1 MATLL
6 GHRRREVDQHSD
18 LASPL
23 VTIGAR
29 TVASTDDFWDPVFEV
44 PAGYVAGL
52 FRLDGRVAT
61 VVGASSGLGA
71 AIAKGLAQAG
81 AALAIV
87 DVNDEGAS
95 RTVATIEEQGGSAV
109 AMHCDVT
116 DKSAVDAL
124 ADRVVS
130 ELGRV
135 DVLVNSAGMVFRSPA
150 EDFPEEAFDRIIA
163 LNLKGTYLCCQAF
176 GRRMLAQRS
185 GSIVNLASIGAFIS
199 YPHASAYIASK
210 GGVLNLT
217 RVLALE
223 WIDRGVRVNGI
234 APGLC
239 DSPLTRAGA
248 KQSSVTSDFL
258 QARLLR
264 PEMMLPR
271 ELVGTAIFLASD
283 ASARVTG
290 HTVLVDDGYT
300 AV

>member
-1 MATLL
+1 M
-6 GHRRREVDQHSD
+6 
-18 LASPL
+18 
-23 VTIGAR
+23 
-29 TVASTDDFWDPVFEV
+29 ASTDELWDPVFDV
-44 PAGYVAGL
+44 PAGYVADL
-52 FRLDGRVAT
+52 FRLDGRVAAVT
-61 VVGASSGLGA
+61 GGSSGLGA
-71 AIAKGLAQAG
+71 AMAKGLAQAG

-87 DVNDEGAS
+87 DVDDEGAA
-95 RTVATIEEQGGSAV
+95 RTVATIEEQGGRAV

-116 DKSAVDAL
+116 DKAAVDAL

-130 ELGRV
+130 ELGGV
-135 DVLVNSAGMVFRSPA
+135 DVLVNSAGMAFRSPA
-150 EDFPEEAFDRIIA
+150 EEFPEEEFDRIIA
-163 LNLKGTYLCCQAF
+163 LNLKGTYLCCQAL
-176 GRRMLAQRS
+176 GRKMLDRGS
-185 GSIVNLASIGAFIS
+185 GSIINLASIGAFIS
-199 YPHASAYIASK
+199 YPHASAYNASK

-239 DSPLTRAGA
+239 DSPLTRARA

-258 QARLLR
+258 QARMLR
-264 PEMMLPR
+264 PELILPR